1 MVDKIYYECYGIKN
15 VQETDQI
22 GLYLYK
28 IPYS

>member
-1 MVDKIYYECYGIKN
+1 MVDKIYYDCYGIKN
-15 VQETDQI
+15 VQEADQI